1 MEEIEKPESKQGLID
16 IERVLKNRSKKLY
29 RFIPR
34 FLINYLK
41 RISHQD
47 QVNQFISGNGGAEDF
62 DFLKEVL
69 FEGFKVN
76 VQVNNLDLLPATKK
90 CIVVANHPLG
100 GIDGMALL
108 YAIGLKR
115 QDVKTLSNNLLM
127 EVKPLKNLF
136 IPVNPFGR
144 TSLEAAR
151 TIEEYFA
158 ADNCLMIF
166 PAGLVS
172 RKQKGGVIKD
182 LEWKKTFITKS
193 IKHRRDV
200 IPVHISGQ
208 NSMFFYNLS
217 LWRRRLGIKM
227 NIEMLYLVDEM
238 FKQQGKNIE
247 ITFGQPISFTT
258 FTSQF
263 KHSEW
268 AAKIKEHVYAIPQ
281 GKKEFIP

>member
-1 MEEIEKPESKQGLID
+1 MEQIEKPESKQGLID

-29 RFIPR
+29 RFIPK

-47 QVNQFISGNGGAEDF
+47 QVNQFITGNAGAEDF
-62 DFLKEVL
+62 DFLKKVL

-76 VQVNNLDLLPATKK
+76 VQVNNLDLLSATQK

-172 RKQKGGVIKD
+172 RKQKGGIIKD

-193 IKHRRDV
+193 IKHQRDV

-227 NIEMLYLVDEM
+227 NVEMLYLVNEM
-238 FKQQGKNIE
+238 FKQKGKNIV

-263 KHSEW
+263 NHNQW
-268 AAKIKEHVYAIPQ
+268 AAKIKEHVYEIPQ
-281 GKKEFIP
+281 GTQKFIP